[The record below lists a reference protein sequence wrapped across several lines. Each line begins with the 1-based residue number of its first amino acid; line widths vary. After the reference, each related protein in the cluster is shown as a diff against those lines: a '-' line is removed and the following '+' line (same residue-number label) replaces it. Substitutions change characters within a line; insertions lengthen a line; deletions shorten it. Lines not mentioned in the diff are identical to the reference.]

1 MDFEKD
7 TCPVIKVDGFIEKG
21 KQFDLEINLPEDN
34 RNVIYGVIKDCY
46 KEPVKDAVV
55 KLIEVC
61 YEYGKEERERFP
73 EAGPLDGP
81 RAAWTEI

>member
-1 MDFEKD
+1 MEFEKD
-7 TCPVIKVDGFIEKG
+7 FCPVVKVDGFIEKG

-46 KEPVKDAVV
+46 KDPVEDAVV

-61 YEYGKEERERFP
+61 YEYGKEERRPVSHTLF
-73 EAGPLDGP
+73 GVTLS
-81 RAAWTEI
+81 INL